1 MHTSPPVNNDLNRLF
16 LGAVCDR
23 ESDDA
28 RSQTAPTENKHIT
41 DLVDESENNR
51 VRNYMK
57 KAMQFLILISTI
69 TATSALLASGGI
81 DGGGGNAMSP
91 VTNEKWKVEC
101 SGCHMLYHP
110 GLLPER
116 SWLKMMNGLDK
127 HFGENASLDVA
138 TRTEITNF
146 LVANS
151 AGKSTNRRSSR
162 IDQSI
167 PNNVTPL
174 RITETRYFT
183 SKHDEVSPTTF
194 KRKSI
199 GSAANCIACHKGA
212 EKGDFSESQIRI
224 PR

>member
-1 MHTSPPVNNDLNRLF
+1 MNSNT
-16 LGAVCDR
+16 
-23 ESDDA
+23 
-28 RSQTAPTENKHIT
+28 
-41 DLVDESENNR
+41 NNR
-51 VRNYMK
+51 MRNQMK
-57 KAMQFLILISTI
+57 KAMQFLILVSTI

-91 VTNEKWKVEC
+91 VSNEKWKVEC

-127 HFGENASLDVA
+127 HFGENASLDAA
-138 TRTEITNF
+138 THTEITNF
-146 LVANS
+146 LATNS
-151 AGKSTNRRSSR
+151 ADKSTNRRSNR

-183 SKHDEVSPTTF
+183 SKHDEVSASIF

-199 GSAANCIACHKGA
+199 GSAANCIACHKSA